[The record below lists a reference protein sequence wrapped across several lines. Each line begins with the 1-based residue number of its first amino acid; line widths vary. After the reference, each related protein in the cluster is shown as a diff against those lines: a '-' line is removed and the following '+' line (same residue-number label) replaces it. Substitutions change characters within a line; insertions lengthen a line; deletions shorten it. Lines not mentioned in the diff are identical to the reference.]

1 MRMCALSPK
10 QDFCLLGVTEVSPRL
25 SYKAH
30 CSLGMPSGQG
40 AGQMSYVPFGA
51 PLCTAYMHR
60 APHGPPLLKKD
71 KFLPSCSAHERGP
84 PQSDQ
89 GLTWCCLITEHVTL
103 NHENFLVLF
112 EKMSRTRTA
121 LCLLSD
127 LELALYCQE
136 LLTEQLEQ
144 FVRQLPHVPR
154 RHRARYVQ
162 NLRRLERFLVRV
174 NAHVDRLNPISDILQ

>member
-1 MRMCALSPK
+1 
-10 QDFCLLGVTEVSPRL
+10 
-25 SYKAH
+25 
-30 CSLGMPSGQG
+30 
-40 AGQMSYVPFGA
+40 
-51 PLCTAYMHR
+51 
-60 APHGPPLLKKD
+60 
-71 KFLPSCSAHERGP
+71 
-84 PQSDQ
+84 
-89 GLTWCCLITEHVTL
+89 
-103 NHENFLVLF
+103 
-112 EKMSRTRTA
+112 MSRTRTA